1 MVLSRALGT
10 AYVAAPEHEYGWINI
25 GLTTFAT
32 VNEARTP
39 EVSVP
44 LVNVTVSTPLTMVA
58 DAAGLPV
65 KPENEETVMLWPGT
79 LVKLWSVTTKRLK
92 LLTLVG
98 VKDITALVD
107 ALPAIFCR
115 PTTISRKEWVTK
127 NKYPPAKSPELAAV
141 SRMVEPE

>member
-1 MVLSRALGT
+1 MSDT
-10 AYVAAPEHEYGWINI
+10 E
-25 GLTTFAT
+25 
-32 VNEARTP
+32 NEARTP

-98 VKDITALVD
+98 VKDITALVG
-107 ALPAIFCR
+107 
-115 PTTISRKEWVTK
+115 
-127 NKYPPAKSPELAAV
+127 
-141 SRMVEPE
+141 EPM